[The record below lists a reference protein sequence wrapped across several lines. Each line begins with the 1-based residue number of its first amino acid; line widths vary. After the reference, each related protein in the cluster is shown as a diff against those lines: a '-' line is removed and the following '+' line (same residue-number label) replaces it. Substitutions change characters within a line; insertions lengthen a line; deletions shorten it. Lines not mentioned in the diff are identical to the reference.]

1 MPKLIPIADRNPK
14 NRCWFCMT
22 DKSVKY
28 TAKIT
33 NPYLTKDG
41 RTIDFTLP
49 LTMDILVCS
58 KCAAIRNLIFI
69 KED

>member
-1 MPKLIPIADRNPK
+1 MPKLIPIADRNPY

-28 TAKIT
+28 TAKII

-41 RTIDFTLP
+41 
-49 LTMDILVCS
+49 
-58 KCAAIRNLIFI
+58 KNH
-69 KED
+69 

>member
-1 MPKLIPIADRNPK
+1 MPKLIPIADRNPY

-28 TAKIT
+28 TAKII

-41 RTIDFTLP
+41 KP
-49 LTMDILVCS
+49 LILLC
-58 KCAAIRNLIFI
+58 R
-69 KED
+69 